1 MSALFSQLVLELA
14 RAYKPYKSYKS
25 YKNQKER
32 PEAVAVFG
40 VPAVWG
46 GGVGYLT
53 LTFVTLSAM
62 TTMYVPGVRSRP
74 PTRRPSML

>member
-1 MSALFSQLVLELA
+1 MTPKFH

-32 PEAVAVFG
+32 PEDVAVFG
-40 VPAVWG
+40 APAVWRG
-46 GGVGYLT
+46 WGYLT

-62 TTMYVPGVRSRP
+62 TTM
-74 PTRRPSML
+74 